1 MQMRENITLSN
12 IRKFNKSFNS
22 SSSNQLARNALI
34 QNDINKVAVHWE
46 NFSKI
51 NHVFSNTISKQ
62 LPVTNQKSSGRC
74 WGFAGL
80 NLLRLEIAKNYN
92 LSNFEF
98 SQNYFMFWD
107 KLEKANY
114 FLENILKTL
123 DQNYDSRLMMHL
135 LQAPVQDGGQWDMF
149 VNLIEKYGLVPKS
162 VMPETNHSSK
172 SSMMNYFLT
181 HKLRECAFILR
192 KSKKPRT
199 TIKQLKSKKE
209 EMISVIYSLLC
220 MFLGNPPTKFDWSIK
235 DKNNKFTRF
244 NNLDP
249 LDFYHKFTKVKL
261 KNKVCLIN
269 APMSNKK
276 MNELYTIDFL
286 GNVVGGNI
294 IKYANVEINELKKA
308 AIKSIKNDEAVW
320 FGCDVGKMFNREL
333 GIMDMDL
340 YDYEKLFD
348 TKFKMNKASR
358 LEYGDSAM
366 THAMLFTGVDL
377 KGNTPTKWRVEN
389 SWGDKNGD
397 KGYYLMSDSW
407 FDEYNYEVAV
417 DKKYLSNKSLEI
429 FNRKPHNLEPW
440 DPMGA
445 LAVS

>member
-1 MQMRENITLSN
+1 MRENITLSN

-22 SSSNQLARNALI
+22 STSNQLARNALI

-51 NHVFSNTISKQ
+51 NHIFSNTISKQ

-80 NLLRLEIAKNYN
+80 NLLRLEIVKNYN

-199 TIKQLKSKKE
+199 TIKQLRSKKE
-209 EMISVIYSLLC
+209 EMMSVIYSLLC
-220 MFLGNPPTKFDWSIK
+220 MFLGNPPIKFDWSIK

-244 NNLDP
+244 NNVDP
-249 LDFYHKFTKVKL
+249 LDFYRKFTKVKL
-261 KNKVCLIN
+261 KNKVCLIH

-377 KGNTPTKWRVEN
+377 KRNTPRKWRVEN

-407 FDEYNYEVAV
+407 FDEYNYEVVV
-417 DKKYLSNKSLEI
+417 DKKYLSNKTLEI
-429 FNRKPHNLEPW
+429 F
-440 DPMGA
+440 
-445 LAVS
+445 

>member
-22 SSSNQLARNALI
+22 STSNQLARNALI

-51 NHVFSNTISKQ
+51 NHIFSNTISKQ

-80 NLLRLEIAKNYN
+80 NLLRLEIVKNYN

-199 TIKQLKSKKE
+199 TIKHLRSKKE
-209 EMISVIYSLLC
+209 EMMSVIYSLLC
-220 MFLGNPPTKFDWSIK
+220 MFLGNPPIKFDWSIK

-244 NNLDP
+244 NNVDP
-249 LDFYHKFTKVKL
+249 LDFYRKFTKVKL

-377 KGNTPTKWRVEN
+377 KRNTPRKWRVEN

-407 FDEYNYEVAV
+407 FDEYNYEVVV
-417 DKKYLSNKSLEI
+417 DKKYLSNKTLEI
-429 FNRKPHNLEPW
+429 FNREPHNLEPW

>member
-1 MQMRENITLSN
+1 MRENITLSN

-22 SSSNQLARNALI
+22 STSNQLARNALI

-51 NHVFSNTISKQ
+51 NHIFSNTISKQ

-80 NLLRLEIAKNYN
+80 NLLRLEIVKNYN

-199 TIKQLKSKKE
+199 TIKQLRSKKE
-209 EMISVIYSLLC
+209 EMMSVIYSLLC
-220 MFLGNPPTKFDWSIK
+220 MFLGNPPIKFDWSINDK
-235 DKNNKFTRF
+235 DNKFTRF
-244 NNLDP
+244 NNVDP

-377 KGNTPTKWRVEN
+377 KRNTPRKWRVEN

-407 FDEYNYEVAV
+407 FDEYNYEVVV

>member
-51 NHVFSNTISKQ
+51 NHIFSNTISKQ

-80 NLLRLEIAKNYN
+80 NLLRLEIVKNYN

-199 TIKQLKSKKE
+199 TIKQLRSKKE
-209 EMISVIYSLLC
+209 EMMSVIYSLLC
-220 MFLGNPPTKFDWSIK
+220 MFLGNPPIKFDWSIK

-244 NNLDP
+244 NNVDP
-249 LDFYHKFTKVKL
+249 LDFYRKFTKVKL

-377 KGNTPTKWRVEN
+377 KRNTPRKWRVEN

-407 FDEYNYEVAV
+407 FDEYNYEVVV
-417 DKKYLSNKSLEI
+417 DKKYLSNKTLEI
-429 FNRKPHNLEPW
+429 FNREPHNLEPW

>member
-1 MQMRENITLSN
+1 MRENITLPN

-22 SSSNQLARNALI
+22 STSNQLARNALI

-51 NHVFSNTISKQ
+51 NHIFSNTISKQ

-80 NLLRLEIAKNYN
+80 NLLRLEIVKNYN

-199 TIKQLKSKKE
+199 TIKQLRSKKE
-209 EMISVIYSLLC
+209 EMMSVIYSLLC
-220 MFLGNPPTKFDWSIK
+220 MFLGNPPIKFDWSIK

-244 NNLDP
+244 NNVDP
-249 LDFYHKFTKVKL
+249 LDFYRKFTKVKL

-377 KGNTPTKWRVEN
+377 KRNTPRKWRVEN

-407 FDEYNYEVAV
+407 FDEYNYEVVV
-417 DKKYLSNKSLEI
+417 DKKYLSRKILEI
-429 FNRKPHNLEPW
+429 FNREPNYLEPW

>member
-1 MQMRENITLSN
+1 MRENITLSN

-199 TIKQLKSKKE
+199 TIKQLRSKKE
-209 EMISVIYSLLC
+209 EMMSVIYSLLC

-358 LEYGDSAM
+358 
-366 THAMLFTGVDL
+366 
-377 KGNTPTKWRVEN
+377 
-389 SWGDKNGD
+389 
-397 KGYYLMSDSW
+397 
-407 FDEYNYEVAV
+407 
-417 DKKYLSNKSLEI
+417 
-429 FNRKPHNLEPW
+429 
-440 DPMGA
+440 
-445 LAVS
+445 

>member
-1 MQMRENITLSN
+1 MRENITLPN

-22 SSSNQLARNALI
+22 STSNQLARNALI

-51 NHVFSNTISKQ
+51 NHIFSNTISKQ

-80 NLLRLEIAKNYN
+80 NLLRLEIVKNYN

-192 KSKKPRT
+192 KSKRTRT
-199 TIKQLKSKKE
+199 TIKQLRSKKE
-209 EMISVIYSLLC
+209 EMMSVIYSLLC
-220 MFLGNPPTKFDWSIK
+220 MFLGNPPIKFDWSIK

-244 NNLDP
+244 NNVDP
-249 LDFYHKFTKVKL
+249 LDFYRKFTKVKL

-377 KGNTPTKWRVEN
+377 KRNTPRKWRVEN

-407 FDEYNYEVAV
+407 FDEYNYEVVV
-417 DKKYLSNKSLEI
+417 DKKYLSSKILEI
-429 FNRKPHNLEPW
+429 FNREPNYLEPW

>member
-1 MQMRENITLSN
+1 MRENITLPN

-22 SSSNQLARNALI
+22 STSNQLARNALI

-51 NHVFSNTISKQ
+51 NHIFSNTISKQ

-80 NLLRLEIAKNYN
+80 NLLRLEIVKNYN

-199 TIKQLKSKKE
+199 TIKQLRSKKE
-209 EMISVIYSLLC
+209 EMMSVIYSLLC
-220 MFLGNPPTKFDWSIK
+220 MFLGNPPIKFDWSIK

-244 NNLDP
+244 NNVDP
-249 LDFYHKFTKVKL
+249 LDFYRKFTKIKL

-377 KGNTPTKWRVEN
+377 KRNTPRKWRVEN

-407 FDEYNYEVAV
+407 FDEYNYEVVV
-417 DKKYLSNKSLEI
+417 DKKYLSNKTLEI
-429 FNRKPHNLEPW
+429 FNREPHNLEPW

>member
-1 MQMRENITLSN
+1 MRENITLSN

-22 SSSNQLARNALI
+22 STSNQLARNALI

-51 NHVFSNTISKQ
+51 NHIFSNTISKQ

-80 NLLRLEIAKNYN
+80 NLLRLEIVKNYN

-199 TIKQLKSKKE
+199 TIKQLRSKKE
-209 EMISVIYSLLC
+209 EMMSVIYSLLC
-220 MFLGNPPTKFDWSIK
+220 MFLGNPPIKFDWSIK

-244 NNLDP
+244 NNVDP
-249 LDFYHKFTKVKL
+249 LDFYRKFTKVKL

-377 KGNTPTKWRVEN
+377 KRNTPGKWRVEN

-407 FDEYNYEVAV
+407 FDEYNYEVVV
-417 DKKYLSNKSLEI
+417 DKKYLSNKTLKI

>member
-1 MQMRENITLSN
+1 MRENITLSN

-22 SSSNQLARNALI
+22 STSNQLARNALI

-51 NHVFSNTISKQ
+51 NHIFSNTISKQ

-80 NLLRLEIAKNYN
+80 NLLRLEIVKNYN

-199 TIKQLKSKKE
+199 TIKQLRSKKE
-209 EMISVIYSLLC
+209 EMMSVIYSLLC
-220 MFLGNPPTKFDWSIK
+220 MFLGNPPIKFDWSIK

-244 NNLDP
+244 NNVDP
-249 LDFYHKFTKVKL
+249 LDFYRKFTKVKL

-308 AIKSIKNDEAVW
+308 AIKSIKNNEAVW

-377 KGNTPTKWRVEN
+377 KRNTPRKWRVEN

-407 FDEYNYEVAV
+407 FDEYNYEVVV
-417 DKKYLSNKSLEI
+417 DKKYLSNKTLEI
-429 FNRKPHNLEPW
+429 FNREPNYLEPW

>member
-51 NHVFSNTISKQ
+51 NHIFSNTISKQ

-80 NLLRLEIAKNYN
+80 NLLRLEIVKNYN

-199 TIKQLKSKKE
+199 TIKQLRSKKE
-209 EMISVIYSLLC
+209 EMMSVIYSLLC

-377 KGNTPTKWRVEN
+377 KRNTPTKWRVEN

-407 FDEYNYEVAV
+407 FDEYNYEVVV
-417 DKKYLSNKSLEI
+417 DKKYLSNKTLEI
-429 FNRKPHNLEPW
+429 FNREPHNLEPW

>member
-1 MQMRENITLSN
+1 MRENITLSN

-22 SSSNQLARNALI
+22 STSNQLARNALI

-51 NHVFSNTISKQ
+51 NHIFSNTISKQ

-80 NLLRLEIAKNYN
+80 NLLRLEIVKNYN

-199 TIKQLKSKKE
+199 TIKQLRSKKE
-209 EMISVIYSLLC
+209 EMMSVIYSLLC
-220 MFLGNPPTKFDWSIK
+220 MFLGNPPIKFDWSIK

-244 NNLDP
+244 NNIDP
-249 LDFYHKFTKVKL
+249 LDFYRKFTKVKL

-377 KGNTPTKWRVEN
+377 KRNTPRKWRVEN

-407 FDEYNYEVAV
+407 FDEYNYEVVV
-417 DKKYLSNKSLEI
+417 DKKYLSNKTLEI
-429 FNRKPHNLEPW
+429 FNREPHNLEPW

>member
-1 MQMRENITLSN
+1 MRENITLPN

-22 SSSNQLARNALI
+22 STSNQLARNALI

-46 NFSKI
+46 NYSKI
-51 NHVFSNTISKQ
+51 NHIFSNTISKQ

-80 NLLRLEIAKNYN
+80 NLLRLEIVKNYN

-199 TIKQLKSKKE
+199 TIKQLRSKKE
-209 EMISVIYSLLC
+209 EMMSVIYSLLC

-261 KNKVCLIN
+261 KNKVCLIH

-377 KGNTPTKWRVEN
+377 KRNTPRKWRVEN

-407 FDEYNYEVAV
+407 FDEYNYEVVV
-417 DKKYLSNKSLEI
+417 DKKYLSNKILEI
-429 FNRKPHNLEPW
+429 FNREPHNLEPW

>member
-1 MQMRENITLSN
+1 MRENITLSN

-22 SSSNQLARNALI
+22 STSNQLARNALI

-51 NHVFSNTISKQ
+51 NHIFSNTISKQ

-80 NLLRLEIAKNYN
+80 NLLRLEIVKNYN

-199 TIKQLKSKKE
+199 TIKQLRSKKE
-209 EMISVIYSLLC
+209 EMMSVIYSLLC
-220 MFLGNPPTKFDWSIK
+220 MFLGNPPIKFDWSIK

-244 NNLDP
+244 NNVDP
-249 LDFYHKFTKVKL
+249 LDFYRKFTKVKL

-308 AIKSIKNDEAVW
+308 AIKSIKNNEAVW

-333 GIMDMDL
+333 GIMDMNL

-377 KGNTPTKWRVEN
+377 KRNTPRKWRVEN

-407 FDEYNYEVAV
+407 FDEYNYEVVV

>member
-123 DQNYDSRLMMHL
+123 DQNYDSRLMMYL

-199 TIKQLKSKKE
+199 TIKQLRSKKE
-209 EMISVIYSLLC
+209 EMMSVIYSLLC

-261 KNKVCLIN
+261 KNKVCLIH

-407 FDEYNYEVAV
+407 FDEYNYEVVV

>member
-1 MQMRENITLSN
+1 MRENITLSN

-22 SSSNQLARNALI
+22 STSNQLARNALI

-51 NHVFSNTISKQ
+51 NHIFSNTISKQ

-80 NLLRLEIAKNYN
+80 NLLRLEIVKNYN

-199 TIKQLKSKKE
+199 TIKQLRSKKE
-209 EMISVIYSLLC
+209 EMMSVIYSLLC
-220 MFLGNPPTKFDWSIK
+220 MFLGNPPIKFDWSIK

-244 NNLDP
+244 NNVDP
-249 LDFYHKFTKVKL
+249 LDFYRKFTKVKL

-377 KGNTPTKWRVEN
+377 KRNTPRKWRVEN

-407 FDEYNYEVAV
+407 FDEYNYEVVV
-417 DKKYLSNKSLEI
+417 DKKYLSNKILEI
-429 FNRKPHNLEPW
+429 FNREPHNLEPW

>member
-1 MQMRENITLSN
+1 MRENITLSN

-22 SSSNQLARNALI
+22 STSNQLARNALI

-51 NHVFSNTISKQ
+51 NHIFSNTISKQ

-80 NLLRLEIAKNYN
+80 NLLRLEIVKNYN

-199 TIKQLKSKKE
+199 TIKQLRSKKE
-209 EMISVIYSLLC
+209 EMMSVIYSLLC
-220 MFLGNPPTKFDWSIK
+220 MFLGNPPIKFDWSIK

-244 NNLDP
+244 NNVDP

-377 KGNTPTKWRVEN
+377 KRNTPRKWRVEN

-407 FDEYNYEVAV
+407 FDEYNYEVVV

>member
-1 MQMRENITLSN
+1 MRENITLPN

-22 SSSNQLARNALI
+22 STSNQLARNALI

-51 NHVFSNTISKQ
+51 NHIFSNTISKQ

-80 NLLRLEIAKNYN
+80 NLLRLEIVKNYN

-199 TIKQLKSKKE
+199 TIKQLRSKKE
-209 EMISVIYSLLC
+209 EMMSVIYSLLC
-220 MFLGNPPTKFDWSIK
+220 IFLGNPPTKFDWSIN

-244 NNLDP
+244 NNVDP

-308 AIKSIKNDEAVW
+308 AIKSIKNNEAVW

-377 KGNTPTKWRVEN
+377 KRNTPRKWRVEN

-407 FDEYNYEVAV
+407 FDEYNYEVVV
-417 DKKYLSNKSLEI
+417 DKKYLSNKTLEI
-429 FNRKPHNLEPW
+429 FNREPHNLEPW

>member
-162 VMPETNHSSK
+162 VMPETNHSNK

-199 TIKQLKSKKE
+199 TIKQLRSKKE
-209 EMISVIYSLLC
+209 EMMSVIYSLLC

-261 KNKVCLIN
+261 KNKVCLIH

-407 FDEYNYEVAV
+407 FDEYNYEVVV

>member
-1 MQMRENITLSN
+1 MRENITLPN

-22 SSSNQLARNALI
+22 STSNQLARNALI

-51 NHVFSNTISKQ
+51 NHIFSNTISKQ

-80 NLLRLEIAKNYN
+80 NLLRLEIVKNYN

-199 TIKQLKSKKE
+199 TIKQLRSKKE
-209 EMISVIYSLLC
+209 EMMSVIYSLLC
-220 MFLGNPPTKFDWSIK
+220 MFLGNPPIKFDWSIK

-244 NNLDP
+244 NNVDP
-249 LDFYHKFTKVKL
+249 LDFYRKFTKVKL

-308 AIKSIKNDEAVW
+308 AIKSIKNNEAVW

-377 KGNTPTKWRVEN
+377 KRNTPRKWRVEN

-407 FDEYNYEVAV
+407 FDEYNYEVVV
-417 DKKYLSNKSLEI
+417 DKKYLSNKTLEI
-429 FNRKPHNLEPW
+429 FNREPHNLEPW

>member
-1 MQMRENITLSN
+1 MRENITLSN

-22 SSSNQLARNALI
+22 STSNQLARNALI

-51 NHVFSNTISKQ
+51 NHIFSNTISKQ

-80 NLLRLEIAKNYN
+80 NLLRLEIVKNYN

-199 TIKQLKSKKE
+199 TIKQLRSKKE
-209 EMISVIYSLLC
+209 EMMSVIYSLLC
-220 MFLGNPPTKFDWSIK
+220 MFLGNPPIKFDWSIK

-244 NNLDP
+244 NNVDP
-249 LDFYHKFTKVKL
+249 LDFYRKFTKVKL

-308 AIKSIKNDEAVW
+308 AIKSIKNNEAVW

-377 KGNTPTKWRVEN
+377 KRNTPRKWRVEN

-407 FDEYNYEVAV
+407 FDEYNYEVVV
-417 DKKYLSNKSLEI
+417 DKKYLSNKKRYE
-429 FNRKPHNLEPW
+429 NRKKTYKHKFIPTINIFL
-440 DPMGA
+440 
-445 LAVS
+445 LIK

>member
-1 MQMRENITLSN
+1 MRENITLPN

-22 SSSNQLARNALI
+22 STSNQLARNALI

-51 NHVFSNTISKQ
+51 NHIFSNTISKQ

-80 NLLRLEIAKNYN
+80 NLLRLEIVKNYN

-199 TIKQLKSKKE
+199 TIKQLRSKKE
-209 EMISVIYSLLC
+209 EMMSVIYSLLC
-220 MFLGNPPTKFDWSIK
+220 MFLGNPPIKFDWSIK

-244 NNLDP
+244 NNVDP
-249 LDFYHKFTKVKL
+249 LDFYRKFTKVKL

-308 AIKSIKNDEAVW
+308 AIKSIKNNEAVW

-377 KGNTPTKWRVEN
+377 KRNTPRKWRVEN

-407 FDEYNYEVAV
+407 FDEYNYEVVV
-417 DKKYLSNKSLEI
+417 DKKYLSNKTLKI
-429 FNRKPHNLEPW
+429 FNREPHNLEPW

>member
-1 MQMRENITLSN
+1 MQMRENITLST

-199 TIKQLKSKKE
+199 TIKQLRSKKE
-209 EMISVIYSLLC
+209 EMMSVIYSLLC

-377 KGNTPTKWRVEN
+377 KRNTPTKWRVEN

-407 FDEYNYEVAV
+407 FDEYNYEVVV

-429 FNRKPHNLEPW
+429 FNREPHNLEPW

>member
-1 MQMRENITLSN
+1 MRENITLPN

-22 SSSNQLARNALI
+22 STSNQLARNALI

-51 NHVFSNTISKQ
+51 NHIFSNTISKQ

-80 NLLRLEIAKNYN
+80 NLLRLEIVKNYN

-199 TIKQLKSKKE
+199 TIKQLRSKKE
-209 EMISVIYSLLC
+209 EMMSVIYSLLC
-220 MFLGNPPTKFDWSIK
+220 MFLGNPPIKFDWSIK

-244 NNLDP
+244 NNIDP
-249 LDFYHKFTKVKL
+249 LDFYRKFTKVKL

-377 KGNTPTKWRVEN
+377 KRNTPRKWRVEN

-407 FDEYNYEVAV
+407 FDEYNYEVVV
-417 DKKYLSNKSLEI
+417 DKKYLSNKTLEI
-429 FNRKPHNLEPW
+429 FNREPHNLEPW